1 MPSRCKAK
9 RDVNDYLTDRL
20 QVQLNRSID
29 NARFFRILFLVLTFL
44 SLAGAATIPVL
55 VVVVPQ
61 RPVPSLVL
69 SLVVFSAILLDRI
82 VQPYPSW
89 KSAASRAE
97 ALQREEILFSTKTGS
112 YIAGDLNAPKNFQ
125 LLVERVEAIIGEEKN
140 GRNQ

>member
-9 RDVNDYLTDRL
+9 RDVNEYLTDRL
-20 QVQLNRSID
+20 QVQLNRNND

-69 SLVVFSAILLDRI
+69 SFVVFSAILLDRI

-89 KSAASRAE
+89 KISASRAE
-97 ALQREEILFSTKTGS
+97 ALQQEEILFSTKTGS
-112 YIAGDLNAPKNFQ
+112 YVPGDGNASKNFQ
-125 LLVERVEAIIGEEKN
+125 LLVERVEAIVGNEKN

>member
-9 RDVNDYLTDRL
+9 RDVNEYLTDRL
-20 QVQLNRSID
+20 QVQLNRNND

-61 RPVPSLVL
+61 RPVPSLFL

-97 ALQREEILFSTKTGS
+97 SLQREEILFSTKTGC
-112 YIAGDLNAPKNFQ
+112 YIAGDANAAKNFQ
-125 LLVERVEAIIGEEKN
+125 SLVERVEAIIGEEKN
-140 GRNQ
+140 GRGG